1 MTNKKSYSS
10 VSQIIFIVL
19 FTASSIGIN
28 YLGSVLAGLIAFPL
42 YLDSVMTIAVTAL
55 CGLIPGLICAIASN
69 LLLYIFANT
78 GILFMICHISTAV
91 IAYFVFR
98 AERKN
103 HLKEKLLSSSSFMWA
118 GFFASLSNSI
128 LGDTMSALFY
138 KANTSIPQV
147 DNAVQGIYVVI
158 RNLNVAAYIG
168 GTLTNLVDKIISA
181 AICYAVYRL
190 ILRITKNTFH

>member
-1 MTNKKSYSS
+1 MT
-10 VSQIIFIVL
+10 
-19 FTASSIGIN
+19 
-28 YLGSVLAGLIAFPL
+28 
-42 YLDSVMTIAVTAL
+42 
-55 CGLIPGLICAIASN
+55 
-69 LLLYIFANT
+69 
-78 GILFMICHISTAV
+78 CHISTAV

-103 HLKEKLLSSSSFMWA
+103 SPKVRLLSSSSFMWA

-128 LGDTMSALFY
+128 LGDTISALFY